1 MATLTINFL
10 GVQDE
15 KNTINLIMQ
24 QVQREGRMQ
33 IPTTNNPD
41 RTMLMANRLVIYKI
55 LNIKVIQKTINN
67 TATDFY
73 EYSIGENFAKANL
86 KGAYEFIIQEKSN
99 LNPPRWKRFLNS
111 LNNNQFISGLITGFV
126 TTFLGGLALW
136 YFTNQK

>member
-1 MATLTINFL
+1 MPTFTINVL

-15 KNTINLIMQ
+15 KNTINAIMQ
-24 QVQREGRMQ
+24 QIQREGRMQ

-41 RTMLMANRLVIYKI
+41 RTMLMANRLVIYKV
-55 LNIKVIQKTINN
+55 LNIKVIQKTIDNN
-67 TATDFY
+67 LIDFY

-86 KGAYEFIIQEKSN
+86 KGAYEFIIQEKTN

-136 YFTNQK
+136 YFTQK

>member
-1 MATLTINFL
+1 MPTLTINVL

-15 KNTINLIMQ
+15 KNIINSIMQ
-24 QVQREGRMQ
+24 QVQREGRIQ
-33 IPTTNNPD
+33 IPTTNNLD

-55 LNIKVIQKTINN
+55 LNIKIVQKTIDNN
-67 TATDFY
+67 PYDFY

-111 LNNNQFISGLITGFV
+111 LNNNQFISGIITGFV
-126 TTFLGGLALW
+126 TTSFGGLALW